1 MMDELEGKDKK
12 DWVITI
18 LVVIIIVILTVW
30 AIQSNRAEQR
40 RCKAGDEIACT
51 ELYKGP

>member
-18 LVVIIIVILTVW
+18 LVVIIIAICLGNTV
-30 AIQSNRAEQR
+30 
-40 RCKAGDEIACT
+40 
-51 ELYKGP
+51 